1 MRIITHKAIAQ
12 YSDLHSDAKSALD
25 EWYVKTE
32 QSQWNCFADVK
43 KTFNSVD
50 SVGNKRYVFNIK
62 GNSYRVIAL
71 ILFMTKIVYIRFIGT
86 HSEYDKIKDCSII

>member
-1 MRIITHKAIAQ
+1 MRIITYKTIEQYVELHADIRLAI
-12 YSDLHSDAKSALD
+12 D

-32 QSQWNCFADVK
+32 QSQWNSFTDVK

-62 GNSYRVIAL
+62 GNSYRIIAI
-71 ILFMTKIVYIRFIGT
+71 ILFVPKIVYIRFIGT
-86 HSEYDKIKDCSII
+86 HAEYTKIKDCSHI